1 MRLQQLRRVVVHVSS
16 LKPPRELAA
25 GASAEQRAAVAE
37 EHDAFMRSCV
47 SALEFARRI
56 KERKAVLSNPSCQ
69 VEVKH
74 RSDHFRP
81 TVFVQYGTASQ
92 LRACAHNS

>member
-16 LKPPRELAA
+16 LKPPREVPAS
-25 GASAEQRAAVAE
+25 ASAEQRAAVAA

-47 SALEFARRI
+47 SALEFARRV
-56 KERKAVLSNPSCQ
+56 KERNAVMSNPSCQ

-74 RSDHFRP
+74 RTDDFRP
-81 TVFVQYGTASQ
+81 TVFVQYGTSSTSAPTW
-92 LRACAHNS
+92 